1 MRVKLTI
8 IIIKLQAQGG
18 EEITEKAQ
26 VGKWQQ
32 SSGTHGILCWY
43 SLIRTHVSP
52 LEMMKFVQNEKQIV
66 DIHHAP
72 QKHINK

>member
-8 IIIKLQAQGG
+8 IIILQAQDG

-32 SSGTHGILCWY
+32 SSGTHGNSVLVFF
-43 SLIRTHVSP
+43 LI
-52 LEMMKFVQNEKQIV
+52 
-66 DIHHAP
+66 
-72 QKHINK
+72 